1 MRLLV
6 TGGCGFIGS
15 NFIRDML
22 ARHDGLTIVNLDL
35 LTYAGNRQSLADV
48 EAAHGGKRY
57 FFARGDIANAELVLH
72 LFEEHKIEAV
82 ANFAAESHVD
92 RSITDASPFVRTNIA
107 GTQSLLD
114 ASRHFGIKRFVHVS
128 TDEVYGT
135 LGPDGKFTEDTP
147 LAPNSPY
154 SASKA
159 GADMLVRAANETYG
173 MDTVITRCS
182 NNYGPFQFPEK
193 LIPLMFSRAM
203 ADEALPVYGDG
214 LNVRDW
220 IYVLDHC
227 RGVELALLKGKSGEV
242 YNFGGDAEKP
252 NIEVV
257 RTILAALAKPESL
270 IKYVTDRPGHD
281 RRYAMDF
288 TKATRELG
296 FVRAYDFSRG
306 IAETMAWYRQNGAW
320 LASVQSGAYRQFM
333 ASWYGDRA

>member
-22 ARHDGLTIVNLDL
+22 TRHADLTIVNLDA

-48 EAAHGGKRY
+48 EAAHGGSRY
-57 FFARGDIANAELVLH
+57 FFARGDIGNAELALH
-72 LFEEHKIEAV
+72 LFEEHRIEAV
-82 ANFAAESHVD
+82 VNFAAETHVD
-92 RSITDASPFVRTNIA
+92 RSIADASPFVRTNVL

-114 ASRHFGIKRFVHVS
+114 AARLYGIRRFVHVS

-135 LGPDGKFTEDTP
+135 LGPDGKFSEQTP

-159 GADMLVRAANETYG
+159 GADMLVRAAHETYG
-173 MDTVITRCS
+173 LDTVITRCS

-193 LIPLMFSRAM
+193 LIPLMFSKAM
-203 ADEALPVYGDG
+203 ADEPLPVYGDG

-220 IYVLDHC
+220 IYVIDHC
-227 RGVELALLKGKSGEV
+227 RGVELSLQKGRPGEV

-257 RTILAALAKPESL
+257 RTILATLGKPESL
-270 IKYVTDRPGHD
+270 VRFVTDRPGHD

-296 FVRAYDFSRG
+296 FVPEYDFARG
-306 IAETMAWYRQNGAW
+306 IRETMDWYQANGAW
-320 LASVQSGAYRQFM
+320 LESVQSGAYRRFM
-333 ASWYGDRA
+333 DQWYGERA

>member
-22 ARHDGLTIVNLDL
+22 TRHEGISIVNLDL

-48 EAAHGGKRY
+48 EAAFGGSRY
-57 FFARGDIANAELVLH
+57 HFVRGDIANSELALH
-72 LFEEHKIEAV
+72 LLEEHKIEAV
-82 ANFAAESHVD
+82 VNFAAESHVD
-92 RSITDASPFVRTNIA
+92 RSITDATPFVRTNVLGA
-107 GTQSLLD
+107 QSLLD
-114 ASRHFGIKRFVHVS
+114 AARHYGVRRFVHVS

-135 LGPDGKFTEDTP
+135 LGPDGKFSEATP

-159 GADMLVRAANETYG
+159 GADMLMRAAYETFG
-173 MDTVITRCS
+173 MDVVVTRCS
-182 NNYGPFQFPEK
+182 NNYGPYQFPEK
-193 LIPLMFSRAM
+193 LIPLMYSKAM

-220 IYVLDHC
+220 IYVIDHC
-227 RGVELALLKGKSGEV
+227 RGVELALMKGRPGEV

-257 RTILAALAKPESL
+257 RTILAALGKPESL
-270 IKYVTDRPGHD
+270 IRYVTDRPGHD

-288 TKATRELG
+288 TKAARELG
-296 FVRAYDFSRG
+296 FAPAWDFTRG
-306 IAETMAWYRQNGAW
+306 IAETMAWYRANGQW
-320 LASVQSGAYRQFM
+320 LESVNSGAYRQFM
-333 ASWYGDRA
+333 ASWYGERA

>member
-22 ARHDGLTIVNLDL
+22 SRHDGLTIVNLDA

-57 FFARGDIANAELVLH
+57 FFARGDIANAELALY

-82 ANFAAESHVD
+82 VNFAAETHVD
-92 RSITDASPFVRTNIA
+92 RSISDASPFIRTNVA

-114 ASRHFGIKRFVHVS
+114 AARLYGLKRFVHVS

-135 LGPDGKFTEDTP
+135 LGPDGKFSEETP

-159 GADMLVRAANETYG
+159 GADMLVRAAHETYG

-193 LIPLMFSRAM
+193 LIPLMFSKAM
-203 ADEALPVYGDG
+203 ADEALPIYGDG

-220 IYVLDHC
+220 IYVTDHC
-227 RGVELALLKGKSGEV
+227 RGVELTLLKGKPGEV

-252 NIEVV
+252 NIDVV
-257 RTILAALAKPESL
+257 RTILKALDKPESL
-270 IKYVTDRPGHD
+270 IRFVTDRPGHD

-288 TKATRELG
+288 TKASRELG
-296 FVRAYDFSRG
+296 FRPEYDFTRG
-306 IAETMAWYRQNGAW
+306 IRETVDWYRQNDGW
-320 LASVQSGAYRQFM
+320 LESVKSGAYLQFM
-333 ASWYGDRA
+333 DKWYGERA